1 MAYDHAHRKP
11 RLGRRRLAPHELQH
25 YHGEGADQGRPADP
39 QVRRFRMLHRSPYRT
54 SIRQLHFRRLIGILF
69 TKETKPMLQS
79 IKEFWN
85 AIELFVWC
93 AAAGALVHLV
103 GGFLWGAVFGF

>member
-1 MAYDHAHRKP
+1 
-11 RLGRRRLAPHELQH
+11 
-25 YHGEGADQGRPADP
+25 
-39 QVRRFRMLHRSPYRT
+39 
-54 SIRQLHFRRLIGILF
+54 
-69 TKETKPMLQS
+69 MLQS